1 MAQTPRQQNSQ
12 QNRDSSA
19 IQQAFDDWRRDLDKF
34 IEETRRS
41 LEALNT
47 RMDDLNRSLSDH
59 SWHSPFES
67 RLYDA
72 ERQLAELRTALLG
85 DLRTPDKPGLIPTL
99 IDLKRSVEQ
108 SNSTTRQIVT
118 SVVTSILTA
127 VLVAAVMSLLK

>member
-59 SWHSPFES
+59 SWHSP
-67 RLYDA
+67 
-72 ERQLAELRTALLG
+72 
-85 DLRTPDKPGLIPTL
+85 
-99 IDLKRSVEQ
+99 
-108 SNSTTRQIVT
+108 
-118 SVVTSILTA
+118 
-127 VLVAAVMSLLK
+127 